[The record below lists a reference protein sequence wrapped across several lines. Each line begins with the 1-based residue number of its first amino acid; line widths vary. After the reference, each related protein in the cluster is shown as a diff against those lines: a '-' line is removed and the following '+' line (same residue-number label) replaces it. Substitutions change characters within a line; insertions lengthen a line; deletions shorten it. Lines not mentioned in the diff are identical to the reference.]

1 MSAIAMTTT
10 NTDFQIHKL
19 FFEQCLKDIKII
31 VHNKSATNAAS
42 AIKEYMAKISIDKYN
57 SDVRKILENSGL
69 EPQSRCVEM
78 IQLSEPVMR
87 MLHQYQH
94 TKRDDDQIL
103 KALMSI
109 YDSNVGNQSN
119 IILRIHLTRL
129 LKIELSKLD
138 DFYSSHQLI
147 HLGKKSSFYF
157 CTPTHCGCCKLFNYT
172 DKTYMTLGYIAK
184 LFQTHT
190 TGYLSYDADTSYY
203 DRHEQNLMEV
213 PSSTHF
219 DHNGYHYTVKFNCHM
234 ARDDIDKRTA
244 SFHIGNPI
252 TYTKTRSGDKT
263 IKEEMKYIFLNYDS
277 HGRYYDEEKRYYG
290 RNFVVLTN
298 DFDYKFDSFEKDTK
312 ASQQMKALV
321 EEFTASNCGL
331 SFFHYFLKKLPIEK
345 QLLYV
350 ATFFTRQSVW
360 RDY

>member
-1 MSAIAMTTT
+1 MDEI
-10 NTDFQIHKL
+10 
-19 FFEQCLKDIKII
+19 C
-31 VHNKSATNAAS
+31 
-42 AIKEYMAKISIDKYN
+42 IDKYN
-57 SDVRKILENSGL
+57 SDVMMILEKSGF

-78 IQLSEPVMR
+78 IKLSEPVVR
-87 MLHQYQH
+87 MLHLHQH
-94 TKRDDDQIL
+94 TKRDDDRIL

-109 YDSNVGNQSN
+109 YDSNVGNKSN
-119 IILRIHLTRL
+119 IILRIHLARL

-138 DFYSSHQLI
+138 DFYSTYLLI
-147 HLGKKSSFYF
+147 HLGKKSSVYF

-190 TGYLSYDADTSYY
+190 TGYVSYDSTTSYY
-203 DRHEQNLMEV
+203 DRYEQNRMEV
-213 PSSTHF
+213 PCSTCFNHDGYNYTISF
-219 DHNGYHYTVKFNCHM
+219 DCYM
-234 ARDDIDKRTA
+234 SRADIDKRTA
-244 SFHIGNPI
+244 SFHIGNPV
-252 TYTKTRSGDKT
+252 TYTKTRPGDKT
-263 IKEEMKYIFLNYDS
+263 IKEEMKYIFLKYDS
-277 HGRYYDEEKRYYG
+277 DGKYWDEEKKYY
-290 RNFVVLTN
+290 RMNFVVLTN
-298 DFDYKFDSFEKDTK
+298 DFDYRFDSFEKDTK